1 MLELTTINTTELTN
15 KKLGT
20 QLNTIKKAVDTGNNQ
35 QWKIADAIAT
45 IVDDELFVDDFE
57 TEGNLAKVL
66 GMSRPNLNKMKKASH
81 YHKEVEELNA
91 FTLTKVMELLV
102 IPQEEIVDFLD
113 GYMITPSSTCREV
126 REAVSAW
133 KDDNVVADAEI
144 TDAEDTEITDAE
156 DADTNTEITNN
167 QNEAE
172 TEEAIDYINAIEKI
186 AIKCTESQSD
196 GYSQIM
202 RICEAIEETNESG
215 TKSTF
220 DAVLEMVDTL
230 EKAELIAIK
239 EYIEKRL

>member
-1 MLELTTINTTELTN
+1 MLELTTINTTELVN

-20 QLNTIKKAVDTGNNQ
+20 QLNNIKKAVDTGNNQ

-133 KDDNVVADAEI
+133 KDDNIVADAEI
-144 TDAEDTEITDAE
+144 TDAEDVTDE
-156 DADTNTEITNN
+156 TK
-167 QNEAE
+167 EAS
-172 TEEAIDYINAIEKI
+172 TVVDEA
-186 AIKCTESQSD
+186 TESST
-196 GYSQIM
+196 SN
-202 RICEAIEETNESG
+202 NEDDSLAPI
-215 TKSTF
+215 KN
-220 DAVLEMVDTL
+220 LIDTL
-230 EKAELIAIK
+230 NRDELLEVK

>member
-1 MLELTTINTTELTN
+1 MLELTTINTTELAN

-20 QLNTIKKAVDTGNNQ
+20 QLNNIKKAVDTGNNQ

-102 IPQEEIVDFLD
+102 IPQDKIIDFLD

-133 KDDNVVADAEI
+133 KDDNIVADAKI
-144 TDAEDTEITDAE
+144 TDADDAE
-156 DADTNTEITNN
+156 DAED
-167 QNEAE
+167 AE
-172 TEEAIDYINAIEKI
+172 DEVEQESKAIDEESIQCDTPSAYFTILELVEK
-186 AIKCTESQSD
+186 
-196 GYSQIM
+196 
-202 RICEAIEETNESG
+202 
-215 TKSTF
+215 
-220 DAVLEMVDTL
+220 L
-230 EKAELIAIK
+230 EKAELIELK

>member
-1 MLELTTINTTELTN
+1 MLELTTINTMELTN

-20 QLNTIKKAVDTGNNQ
+20 QLNNIKKAVDTGNNQ

-102 IPQEEIVDFLD
+102 IPKEEIVDFLD

-133 KDDNVVADAEI
+133 KDDNIVADVEI
-144 TDAEDTEITDAE
+144 TDAEGAE
-156 DADTNTEITNN
+156 DEVESESTEV
-167 QNEAE
+167 E
-172 TEEAIDYINAIEKI
+172 DL
-186 AIKCTESQSD
+186 TESLASN
-196 GYSQIM
+196 
-202 RICEAIEETNESG
+202 TNE
-215 TKSTF
+215 
-220 DAVLEMVDTL
+220 DAL
-230 EKAELIAIK
+230 AQIK
-239 EYIEKRL
+239 KHD

>member
-1 MLELTTINTTELTN
+1 MLELTTINTTELAN

-20 QLNTIKKAVDTGNNQ
+20 QLDAIKKAVDTGNNQ

-45 IVDDELFVDDFE
+45 IVDDELFIDDFE

-102 IPQEEIVDFLD
+102 IPQEEIIDFLD

-133 KDDNVVADAEI
+133 KDDNIVADAEI
-144 TDAEDTEITDAE
+144 TDVE
-156 DADTNTEITNN
+156 DAKDEVEQESKVVDEESKQCDTPSAYFTILELV
-167 QNEAE
+167 EKL
-172 TEEAIDYINAIEKI
+172 EE
-186 AIKCTESQSD
+186 
-196 GYSQIM
+196 
-202 RICEAIEETNESG
+202 
-215 TKSTF
+215 
-220 DAVLEMVDTL
+220 
-230 EKAELIAIK
+230 AELIALK

>member
-1 MLELTTINTTELTN
+1 MLELTTINTMELTN

-133 KDDNVVADAEI
+133 KDDNIVADAEI
-144 TDAEDTEITDAE
+144 TDAEDAEITDAE
-156 DADTNTEITNN
+156 DAEDTEAKNVTDKDGVESNTSEDSLAEIKKM
-167 QNEAE
+167 
-172 TEEAIDYINAIEKI
+172 IDLMNR
-186 AIKCTESQSD
+186 D
-196 GYSQIM
+196 
-202 RICEAIEETNESG
+202 
-215 TKSTF
+215 
-220 DAVLEMVDTL
+220 
-230 EKAELIAIK
+230 ELIELK
-239 EYIEKRL
+239 EYIERWL

>member
-1 MLELTTINTTELTN
+1 MLELTTINTTELAN

-20 QLNTIKKAVDTGNNQ
+20 QLNAIKKAVDTGNNQ

-66 GMSRPNLNKMKKASH
+66 GMSRPNLNKMKKAAH

-126 REAVSAW
+126 REAISAW

-144 TDAEDTEITDAE
+144 TDAEDAE
-156 DADTNTEITNN
+156 DATDEVEQETKVVEESTESSTSNNDDDALTSITNLID
-167 QNEAE
+167 
-172 TEEAIDYINAIEKI
+172 TMSREELLA
-186 AIKCTESQSD
+186 
-196 GYSQIM
+196 
-202 RICEAIEETNESG
+202 
-215 TKSTF
+215 
-220 DAVLEMVDTL
+220 L
-230 EKAELIAIK
+230 K

>member
-20 QLNTIKKAVDTGNNQ
+20 QLNNIKKAVDTGNNQ

-81 YHKEVEELNA
+81 YHKEVDELNA

-133 KDDNVVADAEI
+133 KDDNIVADAEI
-144 TDAEDTEITDAE
+144 TDAEDAE
-156 DADTNTEITNN
+156 
-167 QNEAE
+167 
-172 TEEAIDYINAIEKI
+172 Y
-186 AIKCTESQSD
+186 
-196 GYSQIM
+196 
-202 RICEAIEETNESG
+202 ETNEKESE
-215 TKSTF
+215 STVVDEATESSTSNNDD
-220 DAVLEMVDTL
+220 DALTPIKNLIDTMSRD
-230 EKAELIAIK
+230 ELLALK

>member
-133 KDDNVVADAEI
+133 KDDNIVADAEI
-144 TDAEDTEITDAE
+144 TDAE
-156 DADTNTEITNN
+156 
-167 QNEAE
+167 EAE
-172 TEEAIDYINAIEKI
+172 EAMDVIEESEVEEEKDVTEESEIESNTSEYSLAEIKKMIDLMNRDEL
-186 AIKCTESQSD
+186 
-196 GYSQIM
+196 
-202 RICEAIEETNESG
+202 
-215 TKSTF
+215 
-220 DAVLEMVDTL
+220 LEL
-230 EKAELIAIK
+230 K
-239 EYIEKRL
+239 EYIERWL

>member
-113 GYMITPSSTCREV
+113 GYMVTPSSTCREV

-133 KDDNVVADAEI
+133 KDDNIVADAEI
-144 TDAEDTEITDAE
+144 TDAED
-156 DADTNTEITNN
+156 AD
-167 QNEAE
+167 
-172 TEEAIDYINAIEKI
+172 D
-186 AIKCTESQSD
+186 
-196 GYSQIM
+196 
-202 RICEAIEETNESG
+202 ETNENESE
-215 TKSTF
+215 STVVDESTDSSTSSNED
-220 DAVLEMVDTL
+220 DALAPIKNLIDTL
-230 EKAELIAIK
+230 NRDELLEVK

>member
-1 MLELTTINTTELTN
+1 MLELTTINTIELTN

-20 QLNTIKKAVDTGNNQ
+20 QLNTIEKAVDTGNNQ

-45 IVDDELFVDDFE
+45 IVDDELFIDDFE

-102 IPQEEIVDFLD
+102 IPQDEIVDFLD

-133 KDDNVVADAEI
+133 KDDNIVADAEI
-144 TDAEDTEITDAE
+144 TDAEDATDE
-156 DADTNTEITNN
+156 
-167 QNEAE
+167 NESE
-172 TEEAIDYINAIEKI
+172 STVVDDS
-186 AIKCTESQSD
+186 TESST
-196 GYSQIM
+196 SN
-202 RICEAIEETNESG
+202 TND
-215 TKSTF
+215 
-220 DAVLEMVDTL
+220 DALASIKNLIDTMNHD
-230 EKAELIAIK
+230 ELLALK

>member
-20 QLNTIKKAVDTGNNQ
+20 QLNAIKKAVDTGNNQ

-102 IPQEEIVDFLD
+102 IPKEEIVDFLD

-144 TDAEDTEITDAE
+144 TDAEDAE
-156 DADTNTEITNN
+156 DADDAEGAKDEVEQGATDSSTSNTDDDALAPIKNL
-167 QNEAE
+167 
-172 TEEAIDYINAIEKI
+172 IDTMNR
-186 AIKCTESQSD
+186 D
-196 GYSQIM
+196 
-202 RICEAIEETNESG
+202 
-215 TKSTF
+215 
-220 DAVLEMVDTL
+220 
-230 EKAELIAIK
+230 ELLALK

>member
-15 KKLGT
+15 KKLST

-45 IVDDELFVDDFE
+45 IVDDELFIDDFE

-81 YHKEVEELNA
+81 YHREVEELNA

-133 KDDNVVADAEI
+133 KDDNIVADAEI
-144 TDAEDTEITDAE
+144 TDVEDAE
-156 DADTNTEITNN
+156 DEVEHESKEVDES
-167 QNEAE
+167 
-172 TEEAIDYINAIEKI
+172 
-186 AIKCTESQSD
+186 TESST
-196 GYSQIM
+196 SN
-202 RICEAIEETNESG
+202 TND
-215 TKSTF
+215 
-220 DAVLEMVDTL
+220 DALAPIKNLIDTMNHD
-230 EKAELIAIK
+230 ELLALK

>member
-15 KKLGT
+15 SKLGT
-20 QLNTIKKAVDTGNNQ
+20 QLNAIKKAVDTGNNQ

-133 KDDNVVADAEI
+133 KDDNIIVDAAGIHSIESEI
-144 TDAEDTEITDAE
+144 TDAEDETDE
-156 DADTNTEITNN
+156 TNVDTTVVDESNESSTSNT
-167 QNEAE
+167 
-172 TEEAIDYINAIEKI
+172 IN
-186 AIKCTESQSD
+186 
-196 GYSQIM
+196 
-202 RICEAIEETNESG
+202 EAIEPIM
-215 TKSTF
+215 K
-220 DAVLEMVDTL
+220 LIDTMTRD
-230 EKAELIAIK
+230 ELIALK

>member
-20 QLNTIKKAVDTGNNQ
+20 QLNNIKKAVDTGNNQ

-81 YHKEVEELNA
+81 YHKEVEELTA

-102 IPQEEIVDFLD
+102 IPKEEIVDFLD

-133 KDDNVVADAEI
+133 KDDNIVADAEI
-144 TDAEDTEITDAE
+144 TDADDATDE
-156 DADTNTEITNN
+156 VEQEPKEADES
-167 QNEAE
+167 
-172 TEEAIDYINAIEKI
+172 
-186 AIKCTESQSD
+186 TESST
-196 GYSQIM
+196 SN
-202 RICEAIEETNESG
+202 NED
-215 TKSTF
+215 
-220 DAVLEMVDTL
+220 DALAPIKNLIDTMSHD
-230 EKAELIAIK
+230 ELLALK
-239 EYIEKRL
+239 EYIETRL

>member
-20 QLNTIKKAVDTGNNQ
+20 QLNNIKKAVDTGNNQ

-81 YHKEVEELNA
+81 YHNEVEELNN
-91 FTLTKVMELLV
+91 FTLTKVMELLI
-102 IPQEEIVDFLD
+102 IPKEKIVEFLD
-113 GYMITPSSTCREV
+113 DYMITPSSTCREV
-126 REAVSAW
+126 RDAVSAW

-144 TDAEDTEITDAE
+144 TDAEDAE
-156 DADTNTEITNN
+156 DATDE
-167 QNEAE
+167 NEHE
-172 TEEAIDYINAIEKI
+172 STVVDDS
-186 AIKCTESQSD
+186 TES
-196 GYSQIM
+196 
-202 RICEAIEETNESG
+202 
-215 TKSTF
+215 STSNT
-220 DAVLEMVDTL
+220 DDDSLAPIKNLIDTMSRD
-230 EKAELIAIK
+230 ELLALK

>member
-1 MLELTTINTTELTN
+1 MLELTTINTTELAN

-20 QLNTIKKAVDTGNNQ
+20 QLNNIKKAVNTGNNQ

-102 IPQEEIVDFLD
+102 VPQEEIVDFLD
-113 GYMITPSSTCREV
+113 GYMITPSNTCREV

-133 KDDNVVADAEI
+133 KDDNIVADAEI
-144 TDAEDTEITDAE
+144 TDAEDATDE
-156 DADTNTEITNN
+156 VEQGSNVIDEEVKQCDTP
-167 QNEAE
+167 
-172 TEEAIDYINAIEKI
+172 
-186 AIKCTESQSD
+186 
-196 GYSQIM
+196 
-202 RICEAIEETNESG
+202 
-215 TKSTF
+215 STF
-220 DAVLEMVDTL
+220 DAVLELVDTL
-230 EKAELIAIK
+230 KEAELIAVMK
-239 EYIEKRL
+239 YIEKRL

>member
-133 KDDNVVADAEI
+133 KDDNIVADAEI
-144 TDAEDTEITDAE
+144 TDAGDAE
-156 DADTNTEITNN
+156 D
-167 QNEAE
+167 
-172 TEEAIDYINAIEKI
+172 
-186 AIKCTESQSD
+186 
-196 GYSQIM
+196 
-202 RICEAIEETNESG
+202 ETNEKESE
-215 TKSTF
+215 STIV
-220 DAVLEMVDTL
+220 DESTESSTSNTDDDSLATIKNMIDTL
-230 EKAELIAIK
+230 NRDELIALK

>member
-20 QLNTIKKAVDTGNNQ
+20 QLNNIKKAVDTGNNQ

-66 GMSRPNLNKMKKASH
+66 GMSRPNLNKMKKSSH
-81 YHKEVEELNA
+81 YHKEVAELNA

-133 KDDNVVADAEI
+133 KDDNIVAGAEI
-144 TDAEDTEITDAE
+144 TDAEDAEDAE
-156 DADTNTEITNN
+156 DAKDEVE
-167 QNEAE
+167 QESK
-172 TEEAIDYINAIEKI
+172 AIDEESTQCDTTSAYFTILELVEKLE
-186 AIKCTESQSD
+186 ES
-196 GYSQIM
+196 
-202 RICEAIEETNESG
+202 
-215 TKSTF
+215 
-220 DAVLEMVDTL
+220 
-230 EKAELIAIK
+230 ELIALK

>member
-15 KKLGT
+15 KKLGA
-20 QLNTIKKAVDTGNNQ
+20 QLNNIKKAVDTGNNQ

-45 IVDDELFVDDFE
+45 IVDDELFIDDFE

-81 YHKEVEELNA
+81 YHKEVEELNS

-133 KDDNVVADAEI
+133 KDDNIVADAKI
-144 TDAEDTEITDAE
+144 TDADYAE
-156 DADTNTEITNN
+156 DETKE
-167 QNEAE
+167 NESE
-172 TEEAIDYINAIEKI
+172 STVVDEY
-186 AIKCTESQSD
+186 TES
-196 GYSQIM
+196 
-202 RICEAIEETNESG
+202 
-215 TKSTF
+215 STSNADN
-220 DAVLEMVDTL
+220 DALAPIKNLIDTMTRD
-230 EKAELIAIK
+230 ELIALK
-239 EYIEKRL
+239 DYIEKRL

>member
-1 MLELTTINTTELTN
+1 MLELTTINTTELAN
-15 KKLGT
+15 KKLGV

-102 IPQEEIVDFLD
+102 IPPEEIVDFLD
-113 GYMITPSSTCREV
+113 GYMVTPSSTCREV

-133 KDDNVVADAEI
+133 KDDNIVADAEI
-144 TDAEDTEITDAE
+144 TDAEEAE
-156 DADTNTEITNN
+156 DATDEVE
-167 QNEAE
+167 QESKVVDE
-172 TEEAIDYINAIEKI
+172 S
-186 AIKCTESQSD
+186 TES
-196 GYSQIM
+196 
-202 RICEAIEETNESG
+202 
-215 TKSTF
+215 STSNT
-220 DAVLEMVDTL
+220 DDDSLAPIKNLIDTL
-230 EKAELIAIK
+230 NRDELLELK
-239 EYIEKRL
+239 EYIERWL

>member
-20 QLNTIKKAVDTGNNQ
+20 QLNNIKKAVDTGNNQ

-45 IVDDELFVDDFE
+45 IVDDELFIDDFE

-102 IPQEEIVDFLD
+102 IPQEKIVEFLD
-113 GYMITPSSTCREV
+113 GHMITPSSTCREV

-133 KDDNVVADAEI
+133 KDDNIVADAEI
-144 TDAEDTEITDAE
+144 TDAEDAE
-156 DADTNTEITNN
+156 DVNDEVDQESKVIDEESTQCDTPSAYFTILELV
-167 QNEAE
+167 EKL
-172 TEEAIDYINAIEKI
+172 EE
-186 AIKCTESQSD
+186 
-196 GYSQIM
+196 
-202 RICEAIEETNESG
+202 
-215 TKSTF
+215 
-220 DAVLEMVDTL
+220 
-230 EKAELIAIK
+230 AELIALK

>member
-15 KKLGT
+15 KKLGA

-102 IPQEEIVDFLD
+102 IPQDEIVDFLD

-133 KDDNVVADAEI
+133 KDDNIVADAEI
-144 TDAEDTEITDAE
+144 TDAD
-156 DADTNTEITNN
+156 DADDEM
-167 QNEAE
+167 NE
-172 TEEAIDYINAIEKI
+172 
-186 AIKCTESQSD
+186 
-196 GYSQIM
+196 
-202 RICEAIEETNESG
+202 NESAVVDELIES
-215 TKSTF
+215 STSNT
-220 DAVLEMVDTL
+220 DDDSLAPIKNLIDTL
-230 EKAELIAIK
+230 NRDELLEVK

>member
-20 QLNTIKKAVDTGNNQ
+20 QLNAIKKAVDTGNNQ

-81 YHKEVEELNA
+81 YHKEVAELNA

-133 KDDNVVADAEI
+133 KDDNIVADAEI
-144 TDAEDTEITDAE
+144 TDAEDAEDAE
-156 DADTNTEITNN
+156 DVNDEVE
-167 QNEAE
+167 QESK
-172 TEEAIDYINAIEKI
+172 AIDEESTQCDAPSAYFTILELVEKL
-186 AIKCTESQSD
+186 
-196 GYSQIM
+196 
-202 RICEAIEETNESG
+202 EE
-215 TKSTF
+215 
-220 DAVLEMVDTL
+220 
-230 EKAELIAIK
+230 AELIALK

>member
-20 QLNTIKKAVDTGNNQ
+20 QLNAIKKAVDTGNNQ

-102 IPQEEIVDFLD
+102 IPQEEIVNFLD

-133 KDDNVVADAEI
+133 KDDNVVADAKI
-144 TDAEDTEITDAE
+144 TDVD
-156 DADTNTEITNN
+156 DADEVE
-167 QNEAE
+167 QESKE
-172 TEEAIDYINAIEKI
+172 VDES
-186 AIKCTESQSD
+186 TESSASNND
-196 GYSQIM
+196 D
-202 RICEAIEETNESG
+202 
-215 TKSTF
+215 
-220 DAVLEMVDTL
+220 DALTPIKNLIDTMSRD
-230 EKAELIAIK
+230 ELLALK

>member
-20 QLNTIKKAVDTGNNQ
+20 QLNNIKKAVDTGNNQ

-102 IPQEEIVDFLD
+102 IPQDEIVDFLD

-133 KDDNVVADAEI
+133 KDDNIVADAEI
-144 TDAEDTEITDAE
+144 TDAEDAEDAE
-156 DADTNTEITNN
+156 DAKDEVE
-167 QNEAE
+167 Q
-172 TEEAIDYINAIEKI
+172 
-186 AIKCTESQSD
+186 ESKVVD
-196 GYSQIM
+196 
-202 RICEAIEETNESG
+202 EETNESD
-215 TKSTF
+215 TPSAYFTI
-220 DAVLEMVDTL
+220 LELVEKL
-230 EKAELIAIK
+230 EEAELIALK

>member
-1 MLELTTINTTELTN
+1 MLELTTINTTELAN

-20 QLNTIKKAVDTGNNQ
+20 QLNAIKKAVDTGNNQ

-102 IPQEEIVDFLD
+102 IPQDEIVEFLD

-133 KDDNVVADAEI
+133 KDDNIVADAEI
-144 TDAEDTEITDAE
+144 TDAEDAE
-156 DADTNTEITNN
+156 DSTD
-167 QNEAE
+167 EAE
-172 TEEAIDYINAIEKI
+172 QESKAVDEESTQCDTPSAYFTILELVDKLE
-186 AIKCTESQSD
+186 ES
-196 GYSQIM
+196 
-202 RICEAIEETNESG
+202 
-215 TKSTF
+215 
-220 DAVLEMVDTL
+220 
-230 EKAELIAIK
+230 ELIALK

>member
-45 IVDDELFVDDFE
+45 IVDDELFIDDFE

-66 GMSRPNLNKMKKASH
+66 GMSRPNLNKMKNASH
-81 YHKEVEELNA
+81 YHKEVAELNA

-102 IPQEEIVDFLD
+102 IPQDEIVDFLD

-133 KDDNVVADAEI
+133 KDDNIVADAEI
-144 TDAEDTEITDAE
+144 TDAEGAE
-156 DADTNTEITNN
+156 D
-167 QNEAE
+167 
-172 TEEAIDYINAIEKI
+172 
-186 AIKCTESQSD
+186 
-196 GYSQIM
+196 
-202 RICEAIEETNESG
+202 ETNEKES
-215 TKSTF
+215 KSTVV
-220 DAVLEMVDTL
+220 DESTESSTSNTDDDSLAPIKNLIDTL
-230 EKAELIAIK
+230 NRDELLEVK

>member
-1 MLELTTINTTELTN
+1 MLELTTINTMELTN

-20 QLNTIKKAVDTGNNQ
+20 QLNNIKKAVDTGNNQ
-35 QWKIADAIAT
+35 QWNIADAIAT

-133 KDDNVVADAEI
+133 KDDNIVADAK
-144 TDAEDTEITDAE
+144 ITDAE
-156 DADTNTEITNN
+156 DAEDAMDE
-167 QNEAE
+167 
-172 TEEAIDYINAIEKI
+172 
-186 AIKCTESQSD
+186 
-196 GYSQIM
+196 
-202 RICEAIEETNESG
+202 NESE
-215 TKSTF
+215 STVVDNSTDSSTSNTND
-220 DAVLEMVDTL
+220 DALATIKNMIDTMSRD
-230 EKAELIAIK
+230 ELLK
-239 EYIEKRL
+239 VREYIEKRL